1 MKESKYYLQNWKK
14 WKRTVQLLEE
24 TRDELMDMKRAIP
37 IGSDNMPGG
46 NHSSVIAKMQ
56 KIIEQC
62 DQYDILISN
71 YNFLINSLERAIT
84 VLNEEEKEVCIIFSN
99 NPDNSDLRE
108 ALASKRGYSRSVFYR
123 KLDDVYIKLNMLLCL
138 SPIMTID
145 DYDKEIY

>member
-56 KIIEQC
+56 KIIDQC
-62 DQYDILISN
+62 DQYNILISN

-99 NPDNSDLRE
+99 NPDNSDVRE
-108 ALASKRGYSRSVFYR
+108 AIASKRGYSRSVFYR
-123 KLDDVYIKLNMLLCL
+123 KLDDVYVKLDRLLCL